1 MKQSLGRRDEKPR
14 TMVASRHG
22 AGSPGGREEREP
34 GGWGARAVAAKH
46 RALPPSRTRGAHG
59 NGARGQRC
67 GMPCRAPRRWRGG
80 AMGTSRPTA
89 MPHERGA
96 HNGTAERGAGGA
108 HGNGTAPRGAGE
120 GARDAHGK
128 WTARRRFN
136 GILPGASPARSTLP
150 LLQVRGR
157 LFRERHVFR
166 EPLSTRR
173 QSSALEAYRPFRSS
187 FSRFRLEGPLSG

>member
-34 GGWGARAVAAKH
+34 GGGHGRWRPSIAPYRHAAREVRTGGGARNGAM
-46 RALPPSRTRGAHG
+46 RGRTQWDPRGAHDH
-59 NGARGQRC
+59 GAHGQRC

-96 HNGTAERGAGGA
+96 HNGTAEQGTGGA

-128 WTARRRFN
+128 WTARRAA
-136 GILPGASPARSTLP
+136 I
-150 LLQVRGR
+150 
-157 LFRERHVFR
+157 
-166 EPLSTRR
+166 
-173 QSSALEAYRPFRSS
+173 
-187 FSRFRLEGPLSG
+187 